1 MSNKFETLLKNEDN
15 EKGTRPASASKKIA
29 DSKKRLRNICS
40 ALKMKSQD
48 YDPAKTVLSIS
59 AYINSSQK
67 LDRMLYS
74 EISSFIVGL
83 DENERGVFSTNLD
96 RLLDYVLDGDN
107 DVNLDVRKIC
117 IKIYD
122 HFQLNLIQIENA
134 RAISE
139 VKIKSSVSQAMK
151 IETEDLHKEV
161 NNIQKEHI
169 TILGIFA
176 AIILAFVGSFTFSTS
191 VLSNVGKVNVFY
203 LAFIA
208 IIIGSVFLLMI
219 QKLLDFLREING
231 IKDNEGTIKEKN
243 PKISGFIKG
252 VLAGALVLSL
262 LAAFISLSSYPK
274 KIFIGDNKYLLVE
287 DSANN

>member
-15 EKGTRPASASKKIA
+15 ERETRPASASKKLA
-29 DSKKRLRNICS
+29 DSKKRLRNICR
-40 ALKMKSQD
+40 ALKMESWD
-48 YDPAKTVLSIS
+48 YNPAKTVSSIS

-67 LDRMLYS
+67 LDRMLYY

-83 DENERGVFSTNLD
+83 NEKERGTFSTNLD
-96 RLLDYVLDGDN
+96 RLLDYVLDEENGVD
-107 DVNLDVRKIC
+107 LDVRKIC

-139 VKIKSSVSQAMK
+139 KTIERDVSSAMK
-151 IETEDLHKEV
+151 KETEDLHKEV
-161 NNIQKEHI
+161 KNIQKEHI

-191 VLSNVGKVNVFY
+191 VLSNIGKVNIFY

-208 IIIGSVFLLMI
+208 IIVGAVFLLMI
-219 QKLLDFLREING
+219 
-231 IKDNEGTIKEKN
+231 
-243 PKISGFIKG
+243 
-252 VLAGALVLSL
+252 
-262 LAAFISLSSYPK
+262 
-274 KIFIGDNKYLLVE
+274 
-287 DSANN
+287 